1 MHPHHSHPLVL
12 TVSYISWGNHCQ
24 RGQPV
29 YHWRCCWQQSLAHTQ
44 WLSHCL
50 SIEQGGWILPSTHTH
65 SIQRSQC
72 TSSTPLCLTSLVG
85 ILAHKHQVVFDAGR
99 VTSWTLASTWTHN
112 LFFWESVGRGWVKLV
127 VGLVLFPEMVQ
138 ACRHQQIWTFWLC
151 LQTVYQPPITSLPS
165 GFPDYETH
173 IVLQHVFHQ
182 VRVGMGYHQHTL
194 QRMRPYFRVHCWY
207 QACSGATL
215 SCPECSLL
223 ISTNSNAWMCCVTF
237 VRIVT
242 SFLPPEKVAA
252 SNSKKNFL
260 GKHAPRLP

>member
-1 MHPHHSHPLVL
+1 M
-12 TVSYISWGNHCQ
+12 
-24 RGQPV
+24 
-29 YHWRCCWQQSLAHTQ
+29 
-44 WLSHCL
+44 
-50 SIEQGGWILPSTHTH
+50 
-65 SIQRSQC
+65 
-72 TSSTPLCLTSLVG
+72 
-85 ILAHKHQVVFDAGR
+85 VFDAGR

-242 SFLPPEKVAA
+242 WASCHLKKWQHQIPKKISWGSMPPDSPSFCVHTNSAIRVIVLIRWTNATPSPLRTDSPLIPPA
-252 SNSKKNFL
+252 SSPHLCRNVTWDGFWCYFWDP
-260 GKHAPRLP
+260 KHHYYNPCFSPGFTSRLDAWR